1 MLIIDKEGMVADPK
15 VEAARATTIERGPM
29 DKVNGLIVHQTG
41 GGTAASSLSSYKS
54 ASANGAHFLIDKDGK
69 IYQTASI
76 YKQTWHVG
84 KLQSRCVLEK
94 SCSEVDLK
102 GLKKFNPKRENDRE
116 LEKAVPERYP
126 ANVDSIGIEIV
137 GVAVKDVYE
146 TVNEKQNASLVWLV
160 AELTTTLNVPMTEVF
175 RHPTVSRKN
184 PTEAST
190 AQWQ

>member
-1 MLIIDKEGMVADPK
+1 MLLIDKDGMVTDPK
-15 VEAARATTIERGPM
+15 VTASRATTIERGPM
-29 DKVNGLIVHQTG
+29 DKVNGIIVHQTG
-41 GGTAASSLSSYKS
+41 GATAESSLSSYKG

-84 KLQSRCVLEK
+84 KLQSRCLLEK
-94 SCSEVDLK
+94 TCSEVDTQA
-102 GLKKFNPKRENDRE
+102 LKKFNPKRENDRE
-116 LEKAVPERYP
+116 MEKSVPERFP

-137 GVAVKDVYE
+137 GKAVKDVYE
-146 TVNEKQNASLVWLV
+146 AVNEEQNKSLAWLV
-160 AELTTTLNVPMTEVF
+160 AELTSTLKVPMTEVF

-190 AQWQ
+190 AKWQ

>member
-1 MLIIDKEGMVADPK
+1 MLTIDKEGMVADPK
-15 VEAARATTIERGPM
+15 VTAARAATIERATM
-29 DKVNGLIVHQTG
+29 DKVNGIIVHQTG
-41 GGTAASSLSSYKS
+41 GATAESSLSSYKA

-84 KLQSRCVLEK
+84 KLQSRCLLEK
-94 SCSEVDLK
+94 SCSEVDVK
-102 GLKKFNPKRENDRE
+102 ALKKFNPTRENTRE
-116 LEKAVPERYP
+116 MEKAVPERYP

-137 GVAVKDVYE
+137 GKAVKDVYE
-146 TVNEKQNASLVWLV
+146 TVNEAQNASLVWLV
-160 AELTTTLNVPMTEVF
+160 AELSSTLKVPMTEVF

-190 AQWQ
+190 AKWQ